1 MQRVKAKT
9 MRADGVLHAVHIK
22 NREARKKTGA
32 HPSKSSKPLS
42 LLGLRCAIIA
52 SAAQGS
58 GSTDVA
64 GWRMRLTPRRK
75 SPGCS
80 GSALLDGAARV
91 RIIGAFA
98 LFVST

>member
-1 MQRVKAKT
+1 
-9 MRADGVLHAVHIK
+9 
-22 NREARKKTGA
+22 
-32 HPSKSSKPLS
+32 LS

-58 GSTDVA
+58 GSTAVA
-64 GWRMRLTPRRK
+64 VRRYDLRRNEK
-75 SPGCS
+75 RRGAPEPS
-80 GSALLDGAARV
+80 LLDGAARV

>member
-1 MQRVKAKT
+1 MRVKN
-9 MRADGVLHAVHIK
+9 RQRSGLSDGL
-22 NREARKKTGA
+22 RQKKAGVSPDSGVS
-32 HPSKSSKPLS
+32 HCKSLKPLS

-58 GSTDVA
+58 GSTAVA
-64 GWRMRLTPRRK
+64 ASGNDPRRDVK
-75 SPGCS
+75 KPGCS
-80 GSALLDGAARV
+80 GPSLLDGAARD